1 MSFFSFLVLF
11 MYLINYRQ
19 QPLNLQ
25 KYLISVTQTTFLI
38 FLQIRIFWYVRKVT
52 TPFRKH
58 EQIFHL
64 NISHISNILITFQ

>member
-38 FLQIRIFWYVRKVT
+38 FLQIQIFWYVRKVT

-64 NISHISNILITFQ
+64 NMSHISNILITFQ